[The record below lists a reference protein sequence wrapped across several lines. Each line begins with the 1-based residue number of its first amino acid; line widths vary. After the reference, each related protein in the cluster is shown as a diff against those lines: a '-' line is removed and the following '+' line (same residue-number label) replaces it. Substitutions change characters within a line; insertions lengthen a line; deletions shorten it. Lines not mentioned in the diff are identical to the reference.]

1 MSARNSNTPSSLLS
15 DDLALGSRS
24 SGDAVPLRV
33 RANGRDFG
41 GSLSPVKG
49 SDQGRGD
56 YSGRNRDDRNDDRDE
71 DRGGSVMPPAP
82 ANPLVGSIN
91 LTPTGTSGE
100 QYQTEIS
107 AYVSLGG
114 KLFLLSSG
122 GGDTLQVTT
131 VSDTGGL
138 ALVKRESYGSFIS
151 TSVAAYKDLVAVALV
166 SSNYDTT
173 PSKGVVRFFRMGA
186 DGNLTR
192 LQDVTV
198 GYLPDGIAFSE
209 DGRQLV
215 IANEGQPSSNYGI
228 DPIGS
233 VGIIDIKY
241 PTKTP
246 SFSYTDLSFEGIKLP
261 AGVRISGPA
270 GTTQE
275 QDIEPEYVSILDGK
289 AYVTLQ
295 ENNAVA
301 VVDLRSRRIVEV
313 QALGSV
319 DFSKQAVDL
328 SDKDGTAGASA
339 FLPKLGQPF
348 FGLRMADGISAFEVK
363 DRTYYITANEGDAR
377 EYGSYVDV
385 TRNAAA
391 PNGRLNTIVDPAPSG
406 PNTNTA
412 IGSRS
417 LSIFDAKTGALVW
430 DSGNTLQTIAFAAG
444 TYADNRSDDKGVEVE
459 SVITTKVDGRTLAI
473 ASLERGTKTTIV
485 VFDVSKP
492 AKTSYVSHL
501 VIDGSVSPE
510 GLVVIPAEDSPTGRA
525 LLAVSNEVSNTIN
538 LVDLLGLIDSPGV
551 GSAGFFQP
559 TMLKDVAGGPA
570 LQVSSLITN
579 GEFTNGLNPGDSVYA
594 PAGIFDGLGAFDN
607 KDGTYTVLANSEL
620 GNAAGVPYLVDG
632 VALTGA
638 RISKFIIDKDIDNDA
653 SNGYQSAVISGGIAY
668 SSIVDA
674 NGNRVTNSAQIN
686 GGFSRFC
693 SGSFEAA
700 NKFGKERGFVDSIYL
715 TGEETT
721 NGLIYALDTKTDT
734 LIALAGLGKAGWE
747 TAIQVDTGSRNTVG
761 LLLMDDN
768 TAPIYLWVG
777 EKSDSERADFLQ
789 HNGLAKEQGN
799 LYTWVPTGGSIGTAA
814 GTVGVPDSADLNALA
829 LGIAAAGRWAL
840 VGSGNQV
847 AGWDQPTLRANANA
861 LGALQLSRLEDANI
875 NPLNGQQVVFATTGN
890 SAFGGAD
897 TFGNLIT
904 LDLSH
909 AFNSQGL
916 IGSTNSTNLKVIYD
930 GDREIT
936 RWDAANGNNNGVIDT
951 AERGA
956 FGATIIRN
964 PDNLTWSKDGFIYVQ
979 EDRSVDKGFFQA
991 EEASVFKVSA
1001 TAKDS
1006 VTGQAVTERWL
1017 QIDRAAVPSVYG
1029 QSDSAPTDYG
1039 NWESSGII
1047 DVSAIYGEAAGSMLL
1062 GDVQAHSLGDNSVS
1076 KTGNIGGSGYLVE
1089 GGQLNLI
1096 QNPALF

>member
-1 MSARNSNTPSSLLS
+1 MPASYSKTSSSLLP

-24 SGDAVPLRV
+24 SGDAVTLRV
-33 RANGRDFG
+33 GTKGRDFG
-41 GSLSPVKG
+41 GSWSPVKG
-49 SDQGRGD
+49 A
-56 YSGRNRDDRNDDRDE
+56 DE

-82 ANPLVGSIN
+82 ANPLVGSIS

-100 QYQTEIS
+100 QFQSEIS

-122 GGDTLQVTT
+122 GGGTLQVTT
-131 VSDTGGL
+131 VSNTGAL
-138 ALVKRESYGSFIS
+138 ALVERVSYGSFIS
-151 TSVAAYKDLVAVALV
+151 TSVAAYKDLLAVALV
-166 SSNYDTT
+166 PSSYDTN
-173 PSKGVVRFFRMGA
+173 PSKGVVRFYRMGN
-186 DGNLTR
+186 DGTLTA
-192 LQDVTV
+192 LQDVEV
-198 GYLPDGIAFSE
+198 GYQPDGIAFSE

-215 IANEGQPSSNYGI
+215 IANEGQPSSDYGI

-233 VGIIDIKY
+233 VGIIDIKN

-261 AGVRISGPA
+261 AGVRISGPD
-270 GTTQE
+270 GTTQAE
-275 QDIEPEYVSILDGK
+275 DMEPEYVSILDGK

-328 SDKDGTAGASA
+328 SDKDGAAGASA

-348 FGLRMADGISAFEVK
+348 FGLRMADGISAFEVN
-363 DRTYYITANEGDAR
+363 DRNYYITANEGDAR

-391 PNGRLNTIVDPAPSG
+391 PNGRLNTIVDPAPTG

-417 LSIFDAKTGALVW
+417 LSIVDAKTGALIW
-430 DSGNTLQTIAFAAG
+430 DTGTSLQTIAFAAG
-444 TYADNRSDDKGVEVE
+444 TYSDARSDDKGVEVE
-459 SVITTKVDGRTLAI
+459 SVITTKVGGRTYAI

-492 AKTSYVSHL
+492 AQASYVSHL

-525 LLAVSNEVSNTIN
+525 LLAVSNEVSNTVD
-538 LVDLLGLIDSPGV
+538 LVDLRALIDSPGA
-551 GSAGFFQP
+551 GSAGFFEP

-579 GEFTNGLNPGDSVYA
+579 GEFTNGLNRGDEVYT
-594 PAGIFDGLGAFDN
+594 PAGIFDGLGAYDN
-607 KDGTYTVLANSEL
+607 KNGTYTVLANSEL
-620 GNAAGVPYLVDG
+620 GNTAGVPYLVDG
-632 VALTGA
+632 VALKGA
-638 RISKFIIDKDIDNDA
+638 RISKLIIDKDVDNDA
-653 SNGYQSAVISGGIAY
+653 SNGYQSAVIAGGTAY
-668 SSIVDA
+668 SKIIDA
-674 NGNRVTNSAQIN
+674 NGNRVTDAAQIN
-686 GGFSRFC
+686 GGFTRFC

-700 NKFGKERGFVDSIYL
+700 NRFGKDRGFANGIYL
-715 TGEETT
+715 TGEETP
-721 NGLIYALDTKTDT
+721 NGLTYALDTTTDT
-734 LIALAGLGKAGWE
+734 IYALAGLGRGGWE
-747 TAIQVDTGSRNTVG
+747 TAVQVDTGSRNTVG
-761 LLLMDDN
+761 LLVQDDN

-777 EKSDSERADFLQ
+777 QKSTSRSADFLER
-789 HNGLAKEQGN
+789 NGLAADQGN
-799 LYTWVPTGGSIGTAA
+799 LYTWVPTANSIGTSA
-814 GTVGVPDSADLNALA
+814 GTVGVPDSADLLA
-829 LGIAAAGRWAL
+829 LSLGTAASGRWAL
-840 VGSGNQV
+840 VGSGTQV
-847 AGWDQPTLRANANA
+847 AGWNQATLLANANA
-861 LGALQLSRLEDANI
+861 LGALQLNRLEDASI
-875 NPLNGQQVVFATTGN
+875 NPLNGKQVVFATTGS

-904 LDLSH
+904 LDLSR
-909 AFNSQGL
+909 AFNRKGL
-916 IGSTNSTNLKVIYD
+916 ISDSNATNLKVIYD
-930 GDREIT
+930 GDRQIAA
-936 RWDAANGNNNGVIDT
+936 WDAANGTTKNGVIDT
-951 AERGA
+951 DEQPA
-956 FGATIIRN
+956 FGATIIKN

-979 EDRSVDKGFFQA
+979 EDKSVSNAFFAQQ
-991 EEASVFKVSA
+991 EASIFKVSPTA
-1001 TAKDS
+1001 TDS

-1017 QIDRAAVPSVYG
+1017 QIDRGAVPTVYG

-1047 DVSAIYGEAAGSMLL
+1047 DVSAIYGEAAGSMFL
-1062 GDVQAHSLGDNSVS
+1062 GDVQAHSLSN
-1076 KTGNIGGSGYLVE
+1076 GNLGGSGYLVE

-1096 QNPALF
+1096 QNTALL